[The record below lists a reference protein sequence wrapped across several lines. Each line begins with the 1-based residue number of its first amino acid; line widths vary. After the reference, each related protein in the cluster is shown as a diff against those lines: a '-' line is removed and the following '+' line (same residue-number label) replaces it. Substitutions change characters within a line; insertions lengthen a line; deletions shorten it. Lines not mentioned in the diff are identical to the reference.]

1 MTRVEAVIDEIVT
14 RVWMLTGSH
23 INDDKCREEIR
34 QMLVRLIEE
43 ARREDIR

>member
-14 RVWMLTGSH
+14 RVWMKTGSH
-23 INDDKCREEIR
+23 LNDNECREEIR